1 VTEDDVFEM
10 IARLPG
16 VTTVVASEVN
26 GAPEVAW
33 GDSFFFY
40 DPEGDTPVARR
51 LPFATIVTKDY
62 PGFDAESDLDRDG
75 VFRLNLAVGREM
87 FQDLFGYPSPEH
99 ADHHAEWDYR
109 ALDKV
114 LPHPAYATQA
124 WISILNPGPATAPQ
138 VRRLVQ
144 AAHECAQTRHRRRIA
159 PPEED
164 R

>member
-16 VTTVVASEVN
+16 VATVVASEVN

-40 DPEGDTPVARR
+40 DPEGDTPVTRR

-62 PGFDAESDLDRDG
+62 AGFDAESDLDRDG
-75 VFRLNLAVGREM
+75 VFRLNLAVGRGM
-87 FQDLFGYPSPEH
+87 FADLFGYPSPKH
-99 ADHHAEWDYR
+99 PDHHAEWDYS

-124 WISILNPGPATAPQ
+124 WISILNPGSATAVQ
-138 VRRLVQ
+138 VPGLVE
-144 AAHECAQTRHRRRIA
+144 AAHERAATRHRRRIA
-159 PPEED
+159 PPED
-164 R
+164 TR